1 MLRRSAGVACAAA
14 MRYIASRI
22 MWVRALI
29 FVLLVAAL
37 AVIALSLLRR
47 SPQRT
52 RADANPA
59 PVPSALPPP
68 PEGSKALGRDEVLRK
83 LRELAFG
90 AETRPTVPPA
100 QVEIVAAIGTTIEAA
115 ATDPRYAPR
124 RPLLLPQLLRAAS
137 DDGSSRRDLADII
150 ARDPALVG
158 SLLKL
163 ANGPY
168 YRTSNQPI
176 ESIDRALTVL
186 GTQGIR
192 SLAAAAL
199 VQPVFRAASKDSGR
213 FAEITW
219 EHTYRSAAAA
229 EVFAFAVEGVDP
241 FAAQLLALVTG
252 LAAIVVY
259 RIAAD
264 QYAARGAKPDPTA
277 LASLLDEHAPAVA
290 CKIAATW
297 ELSERL
303 LEALEEQARGSARPV
318 SELGRSLRF
327 GAVAG
332 ALSVLAAEGAIEDGT
347 ARASLVA
354 AGGTGKKFERM
365 WERFSAQLAS

>member
-1 MLRRSAGVACAAA
+1 
-14 MRYIASRI
+14 
-22 MWVRALI
+22 MWVRALV
-29 FVLLVAAL
+29 FVLLIAAL

-47 SPQRT
+47 SPQRSPRT
-52 RADANPA
+52 NGDPDAAPA
-59 PVPSALPPP
+59 PGALPAPP
-68 PEGSKALGRDEVLRK
+68 DGSKALGRDEVLRK
-83 LRELAFG
+83 IRELAFG
-90 AETRPTVPPA
+90 GELKPAVPPA
-100 QVEIVAAIGTTIEAA
+100 HVEIVAAIGATIEAA

-137 DDGSSRRDLADII
+137 DDGSSRKDLADII

-168 YRTSNQPI
+168 YRTSSKPI
-176 ESIDRALTVL
+176 ESIDRAVTVL

-199 VQPVFRAASKDSGR
+199 VQPVFRAVSKDSSR
-213 FAEITW
+213 FAELTW

-229 EVFAFAVEGVDP
+229 EVFAFAVEGADP

-277 LASLLDEHAPAVA
+277 LVALLDEHTPVVA
-290 CKIAATW
+290 REIAATW

-303 LEALEEQARGSARPV
+303 LEALEEQRRGSALPP
-318 SELGRSLRF
+318 SPLGRSLRF
-327 GAVAG
+327 GVVAG
-332 ALSVLAAEGAIEDGT
+332 ALSVLAVGGVIDDGT
-347 ARASLVA
+347 ACASLVA
-354 AGGTGKKFERM
+354 AGGSGKKFERM
-365 WERFSAQLAS
+365 WERFSAQLATS